1 MYICAKEIIME
12 ETQNQAESNYN
23 KKKKKFVYLE
33 KYDLYREQT
42 DDKIQ
47 LMQRSINISYV
58 IIAALAVAVAI
69 ALLN

>member
-1 MYICAKEIIME
+1 ME

-69 ALLN
+69 ALLNQKKNAVSIT